1 MVLLQVDVGH
11 QWYLQVIYTIGP
23 VDKLHE
29 RYRRSVSLP
38 VTSRHR
44 NKRAVQDATPSKKQ
58 KNGTNMHVL
67 KLNPGAFEKFG
78 SDESGAGGGGSIVV
92 PAVSGA
98 ISLLVLLSCLCCCFV
113 CCRRKR
119 RRSHRKDR
127 NTTDKES
134 TRENNVNIYKGRTL
148 KAANTT
154 TSKTDPKTSTLK
166 GKDSN
171 IRIHRNEW
179 TRPKSGTEV

>member
-1 MVLLQVDVGH
+1 MALLQVDVGH

-29 RYRRSVSLP
+29 RFRRSVSLP
-38 VTSRHR
+38 VTSRLR
-44 NKRAVQDATPSKKQ
+44 NKRAVQDPTPNKKQ

-67 KLNPGAFEKFG
+67 KLNPGAFKKSG
-78 SDESGAGGGGSIVV
+78 SDKSGAVGDSIVV

-127 NTTDKES
+127 NTTDKAS
-134 TRENNVNIYKGRTL
+134 TRENNVNIYKGRNL
-148 KAANTT
+148 KAANT

-171 IRIHRNEW
+171 IRIHKNEW